1 MSADFASL
9 ARRAQSVVNNT
20 QDSRADYDPI
30 FHMRPDN
37 RRRSGGFRWRDFSDG
52 GRVGLVLRLPG
63 WAGRGSSSLS
73 KAFCPAPASGICGCK
88 VVDAR
93 KRPDRESPN
102 CSEPATPHALG
113 IGGIPKQD
121 GLMRE
126 SFGLLSSPAGF

>member
-52 GRVGLVLRLPG
+52 GRVGLVRRLPG

-102 CSEPATPHALG
+102 CSEPATPTPLESGGSLSRTALCARVSG
-113 IGGIPKQD
+113 Y
-121 GLMRE
+121 
-126 SFGLLSSPAGF
+126 